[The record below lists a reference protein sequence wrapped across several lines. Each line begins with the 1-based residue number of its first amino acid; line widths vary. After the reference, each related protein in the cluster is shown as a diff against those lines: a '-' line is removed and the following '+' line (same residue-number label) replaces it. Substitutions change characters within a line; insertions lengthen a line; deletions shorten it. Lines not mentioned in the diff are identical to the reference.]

1 MEGVIAVCDVERLDD
16 LERSK
21 QEALREKE
29 KMKYGAVSSRKK
41 DLWYKP
47 VTSSST
53 STSTSASPTSSLLI
67 ASKENDHG
75 MFERDLNTISSS
87 SSSSS
92 SSLNIEETVSEK
104 KLSSDNIRETRP
116 RHKSET
122 ATNQPSEATQTLSRA
137 VASLLFSLSSFGV
150 EFLQLPEE
158 GQKSIWRGIETFGKG
173 ATVFLFFLV

>member
-1 MEGVIAVCDVERLDD
+1 
-16 LERSK
+16 
-21 QEALREKE
+21 
-29 KMKYGAVSSRKK
+29 MKYGAVSSRKK

-53 STSTSASPTSSLLI
+53 LTSTSTSASPTSSPLI

-75 MFERDLNTISSS
+75 MFEKDLNTISSA
-87 SSSSS
+87 SS

-116 RHKSET
+116 RHKLEP

-173 ATVFLFFLV
+173 ATVFLFFSFL

>member
-53 STSTSASPTSSLLI
+53 STSTSATPTSSPLI

-75 MFERDLNTISSS
+75 MFEKDLNTISSS

-92 SSLNIEETVSEK
+92 LNIEKTVSEK

>member
-1 MEGVIAVCDVERLDD
+1 MKGVIAVCDVERLDD

-75 MFERDLNTISSS
+75 MFEKDLNTI
-87 SSSSS
+87 SS
-92 SSLNIEETVSEK
+92 SSLNIEETLSEK

-150 EFLQLPEE
+150 EFLLLPEE

>member
-53 STSTSASPTSSLLI
+53 STSASPTSSLLI

-75 MFERDLNTISSS
+75 MFERDLNTISSSS